1 MIYSLLMSAATN
13 NTIPLPWWSYLLIS
27 LAGAVAM
34 KLASQKHPKRDRREE
49 HVDRDGGVEDDDDY
63 DDDDDEEYYAMS
75 RGGVFNAGGRRKSN
89 LRSCLVVL
97 LLAVNTPNH
106 YRRVHVRGY
115 SGDLVLCDNNTPNTW
130 KNVGDGRWP
139 KAALYK
145 NVQK

>member
-97 LLAVNTPNH
+97 LLAVFALF
-106 YRRVHVRGY
+106 
-115 SGDLVLCDNNTPNTW
+115 LVCAIANGLEGKFN
-130 KNVGDGRWP
+130 
-139 KAALYK
+139 KARHKSTSSATL
-145 NVQK
+145 NRAPGE